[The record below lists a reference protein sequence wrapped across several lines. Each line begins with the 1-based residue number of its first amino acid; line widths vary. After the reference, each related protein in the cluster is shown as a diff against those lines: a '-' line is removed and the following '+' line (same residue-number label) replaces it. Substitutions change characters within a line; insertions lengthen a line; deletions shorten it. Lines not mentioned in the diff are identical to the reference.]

1 MVKAA
6 RALGS
11 STATCGAV
19 AHAQVRLV
27 GVALLDEHARVERR
41 RRHVGLGRGQVGEAP
56 EELVDLPVGRD
67 VVDVADDER
76 APARAGPAALAEGD
90 DRVAR
95 EGPQVILGAQDGAAQ
110 RMVAEVRAVDE
121 LLGHRGGLVL
131 VALDLLD
138 DDAALLV
145 ELGGV
150 DLRAPDEVG
159 EQVDGLHGRLGAH
172 GDVEGDEVVRGV
184 GVQRAAHALGRLVDL
199 AVVVVDLAALEH
211 EVLEE
216 VGHPVLVGALGAGA
230 GVEADEDRRG
240 ARAREGDAVDRQ
252 PVGGDGGGDLRH
264 RQMTIARA
272 PIGPRSHAAAAR
284 GVDPP

>member
-1 MVKAA
+1 MKAA
-6 RALGS
+6 RAFGS
-11 STATCGAV
+11 STGDLRAV

-27 GVALLDEHARVERR
+27 GVALLDQRPGLEGR
-41 RRHVGLGRGQVGEAP
+41 RRHVGLGLGQIGEAR
-56 EELVDLPVGRD
+56 EELVELAVGGH
-67 VVDVADDER
+67 VVDVADDEG
-76 APARAGPAALAEGD
+76 AAARAGPAALAEGH

-95 EGPQVILGAQDGAAQ
+95 EGPQVVLGAQHGAAQ
-110 RMVAEVRAVDE
+110 RVVAEVRAVDQ
-121 LLGHRGGLVL
+121 LLGHGGGLVL

-159 EQVDGLHGRLGAH
+159 EQVDRLHGRLGAD

-211 EVLEE
+211 QVLEE
-216 VGHPVLVGALGAGA
+216 VGHAVLVRALGARA
-230 GVEADEDRRG
+230 GVEGDEDRRG
-240 ARAREGDAVDRQ
+240 AGAVAGRRGGWEGRW
-252 PVGGDGGGDLRH
+252 R
-264 RQMTIARA
+264 RR
-272 PIGPRSHAAAAR
+272 RR
-284 GVDPP
+284 

>member
-1 MVKAA
+1 MRRCDWLESRCSTSV
-6 RALGS
+6 LGS
-11 STATCGAV
+11 KA
-19 AHAQVRLV
+19 
-27 GVALLDEHARVERR
+27 R
-41 RRHVGLGRGQVGEAP
+41 RRHVGLGLGQVGEAR
-56 EELVDLPVGRD
+56 EELVELAVGRH
-67 VVDVADDER
+67 VVDVADDEG
-76 APARAGPAALAEGD
+76 AAARARPAALAEGH

-95 EGPQVILGAQDGAAQ
+95 EGAQVVLGAQHGAAQ
-110 RMVAEVRAVDE
+110 RVVAEVRAVDE

-145 ELGGV
+145 ELGGI

-159 EQVDGLHGRLGAH
+159 EQVDRLHRRLGAD

-216 VGHPVLVGALGAGA
+216 VGHAVLVGALGARA
-230 GVEADEDRRG
+230 GVEGDEDRRG
-240 ARAREGDAVDRQ
+240 ARAVEGDAVDRKA
-252 PVGGDGGGDLRH
+252 VGGDGGGDLRH
-264 RQMTIARA
+264 RQLTIAGCGVGLA
-272 PIGPRSHAAAAR
+272 RSHAASAR
-284 GVDPP
+284 GVDRP